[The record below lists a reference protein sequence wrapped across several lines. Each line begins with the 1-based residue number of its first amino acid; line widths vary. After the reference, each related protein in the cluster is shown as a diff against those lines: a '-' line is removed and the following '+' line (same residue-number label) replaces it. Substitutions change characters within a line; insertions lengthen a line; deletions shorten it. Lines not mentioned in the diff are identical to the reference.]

1 MNKHQVA
8 ILLFLAS
15 ILFIVSGGYEL
26 ISCIFYFVSMNLPI
40 IFIATIRPMV
50 TLIVG
55 IVLLFV
61 SIKMKEE
68 NKRALTNFITRNKKT
83 ILVIVSLF
91 FAAAMIIAGG
101 ICMSLGIQ
109 WLAITCIIIGGIT
122 GAIASTCS

>member
-15 ILFIVSGGYEL
+15 ILFIVSGGYQL

-61 SIKMKEE
+61 SIMMKEE
-68 NKRALTNFITRNKKT
+68 NKRALTHFITRNKKT
-83 ILVIVSLF
+83 ILVIVSLLAQ
-91 FAAAMIIAGG
+91 AAEPIF
-101 ICMSLGIQ
+101 L
-109 WLAITCIIIGGIT
+109 T
-122 GAIASTCS
+122 GKPSISVGNKTFPFSP